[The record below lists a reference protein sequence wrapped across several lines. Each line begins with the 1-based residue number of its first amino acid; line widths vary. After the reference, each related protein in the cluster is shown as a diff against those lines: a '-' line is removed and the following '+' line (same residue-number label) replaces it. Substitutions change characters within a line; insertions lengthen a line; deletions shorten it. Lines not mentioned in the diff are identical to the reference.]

1 MSPLK
6 RSLLILVLLISC
18 IGCDQI
24 MKDVARQHL
33 ASQEP
38 MSWFH
43 NTVRLEYAENT
54 GAFLSFGVG
63 FSEEVRM
70 ALFQIIPALAL
81 IGLTIFL
88 VVSQSASTL
97 ATVAW
102 CLVLSGGVSNLLDRM
117 LHHGRVIDFM
127 NLGIGPIR
135 TGIFNVADA
144 CISVGIALILFLSFR
159 SQDQSAVK

>member
-1 MSPLK
+1 
-6 RSLLILVLLISC
+6 
-18 IGCDQI
+18 
-24 MKDVARQHL
+24 
-33 ASQEP
+33 
-38 MSWFH
+38 
-43 NTVRLEYAENT
+43 
-54 GAFLSFGVG
+54 
-63 FSEEVRM
+63 M
-70 ALFQIIPALAL
+70 ALFQILPALAL

-88 VVSQSASTL
+88 VVSQSASTP

-159 SQDQSAVK
+159 QQNHQTAE